1 LENSPEKSGPNPKRI
16 EGHYTQVNILFPSSQ
31 VELPSA
37 DKFNAFPPEAQAAI
51 LAAFEREQTERHA
64 WLKQQQHNDHD
75 LNKQSSRNY
84 FYWRITGTISGTL
97 IVLTAL
103 GGGIWL
109 VKNGASAIGVF
120 LLIAAIGGIIG
131 TAIYGHRT
139 VAKPTGQNPSQN
151 AADAQ

>member
-1 LENSPEKSGPNPKRI
+1 LENSPERSGPNPKRV

-37 DKFNAFPPEAQAAI
+37 DKFKAFPPEAQAAI

-75 LNKQSSRNY
+75 LNKQSNRNY
-84 FYWRITGTISGTL
+84 FYWRIAGTICGTL
-97 IVLTAL
+97 IVLATLISGA
-103 GGGIWL
+103 WL
-109 VKNGASAIGVF
+109 VKNGASGIGVF

-131 TAIYGHRT
+131 TAIYGRT
-139 VAKPTGQNPSQN
+139 AAVKQNSSQN
-151 AADAQ
+151 APIVQ